1 MKKEMAN
8 EPNHSM
14 LLSFYVGNAIKY
26 SIAGALI
33 IERLRLVEHQGGDNI
48 YRASGKKYLIAS
60 LSDFAEMYPF
70 LSTAQIKVAL
80 NELVNDGA
88 VERRIFADSSFAQ
101 TAIYAL
107 TEKGMEV

>member
-8 EPNHSM
+8 EPNYSRIV
-14 LLSFYVGNAIKY
+14 SFYVGNAIKY
-26 SIAGALI
+26 SVAGALI

-48 YRASGKKYLIAS
+48 YSVAGKKYLIAS
-60 LSDFAEMYPF
+60 LIDFSEMYPF
-70 LSTAQIKVAL
+70 LSITQIKVAL

-101 TAIYAL
+101 TALYAL
-107 TEKGMEV
+107 TDKGWEI